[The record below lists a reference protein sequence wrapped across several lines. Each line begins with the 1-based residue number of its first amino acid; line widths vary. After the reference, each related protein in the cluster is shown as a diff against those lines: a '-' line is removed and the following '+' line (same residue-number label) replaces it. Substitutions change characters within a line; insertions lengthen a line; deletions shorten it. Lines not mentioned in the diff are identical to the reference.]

1 MSEERETAQV
11 VFTVLLTSGKQV
23 EHRYDLPF
31 DNEDKAFKILNPL
44 LKRVADS
51 LEGQNQRSLFLSHP
65 SILYNVA
72 NVSGIQLDIIGP
84 KELEGLVE
92 KLKKK
97 KRKMGFL
104 NE

>member
-1 MSEERETAQV
+1 MSEERETIQV

-31 DNEDKAFKILNPL
+31 NNDDKAFKILKPL
-44 LKRVADS
+44 LKRVIEA
-51 LEGQNQRSLFLSHP
+51 LEGQKQRSLLLHNP
-65 SILYNVA
+65 STIYNVA

-84 KELEGLVE
+84 KELEELVE
-92 KLKKK
+92 KLK

-104 NE
+104 KE